1 MIKKNLLYSA
11 FNFILIYLL
20 KFGVRLAFVRSLSLE
35 YLGINGL
42 FTELLT
48 MLSLVELG
56 IGPSIVYSLYKPL
69 ANRDIRQTTALMQL
83 FKKVYHAIGGIIF
96 GLGLLL
102 YPWLEYLVKEVPSV
116 PHWKLFYLV
125 FLFNAA
131 ISYLW
136 SYQRSLLSAN
146 QKQYVVNA
154 YEGGV
159 QTCVALVQII
169 LLLTSHSY
177 LLFLAAMV
185 LGTVVENLLLNRRA
199 RQDCPLLQEKL
210 LLQEEAKREIIKNVK
225 ALLVHKF
232 TGVMVLSSTNIILA
246 KLVGLAAVGLCSNY
260 LFVTNAITNLVG
272 KLCGSL
278 TATVG
283 HKLIIDNKEESQAL
297 FNKMQLAVSA
307 VASLSAVGLFTLL
320 NPFVELWLG
329 KEYLLPELTVGLLV
343 AYFYLHFLRR
353 IPLIFRD
360 AAGLYYEDRLKSIA
374 ELVLNLVL
382 GWLLVQRYGIAG
394 IFLAG
399 LISTL
404 CTCLWAEP
412 FIVFK
417 YALGLSLKKYL
428 LKAAGFSVLTCLC
441 ALVWKYLYYV
451 ILGNTVSLLSFVGFG
466 LAIVLS
472 MSLVWGLLWRRLY
485 RS

>member
-1 MIKKNLLYSA
+1 M
-11 FNFILIYLL
+11 
-20 KFGVRLAFVRSLSLE
+20 
-35 YLGINGL
+35 
-42 FTELLT
+42 
-48 MLSLVELG
+48 
-56 IGPSIVYSLYKPL
+56 
-69 ANRDIRQTTALMQL
+69 
-83 FKKVYHAIGGIIF
+83 
-96 GLGLLL
+96 
-102 YPWLEYLVKEVPSV
+102 
-116 PHWKLFYLV
+116 
-125 FLFNAA
+125 
-131 ISYLW
+131 
-136 SYQRSLLSAN
+136 
-146 QKQYVVNA
+146 
-154 YEGGV
+154 
-159 QTCVALVQII
+159 
-169 LLLTSHSY
+169 
-177 LLFLAAMV
+177 
-185 LGTVVENLLLNRRA
+185 
-199 RQDCPLLQEKL
+199 
-210 LLQEEAKREIIKNVK
+210 
-225 ALLVHKF
+225 
-232 TGVMVLSSTNIILA
+232 
-246 KLVGLAAVGLCSNY
+246 
-260 LFVTNAITNLVG
+260 
-272 KLCGSL
+272 
-278 TATVG
+278 
-283 HKLIIDNKEESQAL
+283 